1 VSNGGELKSPA
12 AEALRD
18 AGYLPLPRWW
28 VTQEQLDLI
37 AYMIKD
43 NAPEISR
50 IRAEA
55 RQRAFATATL
65 TFEEQIELA
74 WNSRKEG

>member
-1 VSNGGELKSPA
+1 MSNGSELKSPA

-55 RQRAFATATL
+55 RQRAFATSAL

>member
-1 VSNGGELKSPA
+1 MSNGSELKSPA
-12 AEALRD
+12 AEALRE

-43 NAPEISR
+43 NASEVSR
-50 IRAEA
+50 IRAKA
-55 RQRAFATATL
+55 RQRAFATSAL
-65 TFEEQIELA
+65 TFEEQIDSA
-74 WNSRKEG
+74 WSSQKED

>member
-1 VSNGGELKSPA
+1 MSNGSELKSPA

-18 AGYLPLPRWW
+18 AGYVPLPRWW

-55 RQRAFATATL
+55 RQRAFANAAL